1 MSKKPIIV
9 FEGIE
14 GSGKSSHL
22 ASVARYLK
30 QKKISFIKIREPGG
44 SHNSEKIRKLMLNN
58 KSNFNKNTDLLLFL
72 SSRSENISLIKKNY
86 NKKVI
91 LIDRF
96 TDSTI
101 AYQHYGMG
109 VNLKLINLLN
119 KYLLKNIKINF
130 TFLNIVNNKSN
141 FNKNTDLLLILS
153 SRSENISLIKKNY
166 NKKVILIDRF
176 TDSTIAYQHYGMGVK
191 LKLINL
197 LNKYLLKNIKINFT
211 FLNIVNNKNLFLR
224 LKKRKSLNRYDK
236 FNSAFYSKVQK
247 GFVKLAN
254 SRKNSYMIID
264 SNLEIEKNK
273 KSILDKIKKLI

>member
-14 GSGKSSHL
+14 GSGKSFHL
-22 ASVARYLK
+22 SSVARYLK

-44 SHNSEKIRKLMLNN
+44 SLNSEKIRKLMLNN

-86 NKKVI
+86 NKKII

-96 TDSTI
+96 IDSTI

-109 VNLKLINLLN
+109 IN
-119 KYLLKNIKINF
+119 
-130 TFLNIVNNKSN
+130 
-141 FNKNTDLLLILS
+141 
-153 SRSENISLIKKNY
+153 
-166 NKKVILIDRF
+166 
-176 TDSTIAYQHYGMGVK
+176 

-236 FNSAFYSKVQK
+236 FDSAFYSKVQK

-254 SRKNSYMIID
+254 SKKNSYMIID
-264 SNLEIEKNK
+264 SNLEIEKNR